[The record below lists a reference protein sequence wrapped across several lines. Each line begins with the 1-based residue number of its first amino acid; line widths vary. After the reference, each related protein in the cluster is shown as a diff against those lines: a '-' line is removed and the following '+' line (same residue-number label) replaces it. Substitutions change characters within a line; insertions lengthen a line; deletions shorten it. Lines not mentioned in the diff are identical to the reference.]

1 MMNFQSIRIAGFKSF
16 LEPTEI
22 QMNKGLRQLKKI
34 KVLGYP
40 FAGGQGRSGVEQT
53 PSWLQN
59 QAWFK
64 DLANKNK
71 HIEYEEI
78 KVSNKHSNLY
88 NPEDYLTSDSVS
100 EYMSGASSEEE
111 VVEAKNILN
120 VMSSSISLRN
130 QTYKAL
136 RDGYYPIVLG
146 GDHS

>member
-1 MMNFQSIRIAGFKSF
+1 
-16 LEPTEI
+16 
-22 QMNKGLRQLKKI
+22 MNKGLKQLKKI

>member
-1 MMNFQSIRIAGFKSF
+1 
-16 LEPTEI
+16 
-22 QMNKGLRQLKKI
+22 MNKGLRQLKKI